1 MQKEHY
7 DVVQSLCLIS
17 EVKLP
22 WEEFY
27 FIEPVAI
34 SVMTQRKCMCLEFSE
49 KCIAFSK
56 ASFK

>member
-7 DVVQSLCLIS
+7 DVVESLCLIS

-27 FIEPVAI
+27 FIELVAI
-34 SVMTQRKCMCLEFSE
+34 SVMTQRKCMCCNRIL
-49 KCIAFSK
+49 
-56 ASFK
+56 